1 MDAAVPLRERVLAA
15 AAATPSLTRRQGRRL
30 ALLGV
35 ALSGSVAVALRMILR
50 LYGGPGGDVA
60 GEGVRLAEGWTL
72 AAGALTCL
80 VLGRSGSTL
89 VRSPQLLRAATWAT
103 PVVLLLWLARFPER
117 AGPLAGAAP
126 CVALALALAAT
137 PLATFLALR
146 RGAEPHCPATL
157 GAAAGAMC
165 GAWAEVLLLLWC
177 PVRGVAH
184 GALAHA
190 LPVAL
195 LAAAGA
201 AAGRRVLAFAPAR
214 KPAPSIDVYLVERS
228 PIAMRATGAVC
239 RSILRILVA
248 ALGTSGCTAN
258 LSGAQHA
265 EPDFSSSIR
274 RGSCSVRV
282 GESRLLERGT
292 RPASGAGVEGPA
304 ARVELDG
311 ARFVVC
317 WTRGSVETGHRA
329 LAQTF
334 DLDGTPRGAPA
345 VISPPGMDV
354 VGAPHAVTSDGRH
367 VVATFD
373 GWSGGGYERVAVEL
387 ADVTEPRQTTTLSAR
402 R

>member
-1 MDAAVPLRERVLAA
+1 M
-15 AAATPSLTRRQGRRL
+15 
-30 ALLGV
+30 GV
-35 ALSGSVAVALRMILR
+35 ALSAGVAIAIRVILR
-50 LYGGPGGDVA
+50 RYAGSGADGVA
-60 GEGVRLAEGWTL
+60 EGVRLAEGWTL

-80 VLGRSGSTL
+80 VLARCRSTL

-117 AGPLAGAAP
+117 AGPLVGAAG

-137 PLATFLALR
+137 PLVTFLALR

-177 PVRGVAH
+177 PVRGAAH

-195 LAAAGA
+195 LAAVGA
-201 AAGRRVLAFAPAR
+201 AAGRRVLAFAPSR
-214 KPAPSIDVYLVERS
+214 KPGTSIDVYLVGRS

-239 RSILRILVA
+239 RSVLRILVA
-248 ALGTSGCTAN
+248 ALGLSGCAN
-258 LSGAQHA
+258 LSGPQRG

-274 RGSCSVRV
+274 RGSSSVRV

-292 RPASGAGVEGPA
+292 HLPSGAGTEGPA
-304 ARVELDG
+304 ARLELDG

-354 VGAPHAVTSDGRH
+354 LGAPRAVTSDGRH

-373 GWSGGGYERVAVEL
+373 GWSGGDYERVAVEL
-387 ADVTEPRQTTTLSAR
+387 ADVAEPNEGNLTAR

>member
-1 MDAAVPLRERVLAA
+1 MEAAVPLRERVLAA

-30 ALLGV
+30 AVIGV
-35 ALSGSVAVALRMILR
+35 ALSVGIAIAVRVILQRYEGS
-50 LYGGPGGDVA
+50 
-60 GEGVRLAEGWTL
+60 GEDDLSDGARLAEGWML

-80 VLGRSGSTL
+80 VLARCRSTL

-103 PVVLLLWLARFPER
+103 PIVLLLWLARFPER
-117 AGPLAGAAP
+117 AGPLVGTAG
-126 CVALALALAAT
+126 CGALALALAAT
-137 PLATFLALR
+137 PLVTFLALR

-190 LPVAL
+190 LPVAV
-195 LAAAGA
+195 LAAVGAG
-201 AAGRRVLAFAPAR
+201 AGRRVLAFAPSR
-214 KPAPSIDVYLVERS
+214 KPRTSIDVYLAGRS
-228 PIAMRATGAVC
+228 PIAMRATGAVF
-239 RSILRILVA
+239 RSVLRILVA
-248 ALGTSGCTAN
+248 ALGLSGCTN
-258 LSGAQHA
+258 LSGPQRG
-265 EPDFSSSIR
+265 EPDFSGSIR

-292 RPASGAGVEGPA
+292 HLPSGAGTEGPA
-304 ARVELDG
+304 ARLELDG

-354 VGAPHAVTSDGRH
+354 VGAPRVVTTDGRH

-373 GWSGGGYERVAVEL
+373 GWSGRDYERVAVEL
-387 ADVTEPRQTTTLSAR
+387 ADVVEPYEGNLTAR

>member
-1 MDAAVPLRERVLAA
+1 
-15 AAATPSLTRRQGRRL
+15 
-30 ALLGV
+30 
-35 ALSGSVAVALRMILR
+35 
-50 LYGGPGGDVA
+50 
-60 GEGVRLAEGWTL
+60 
-72 AAGALTCL
+72 
-80 VLGRSGSTL
+80 

-103 PVVLLLWLARFPER
+103 PVVLLLWLARFPAR
-117 AGPLAGAAP
+117 VGPLASDAP
-126 CVALALALAAT
+126 CVALSLALAAT

-165 GAWAEVLLLLWC
+165 GAWAQVLLLLWC

-184 GALAHA
+184 GAVAHA
-190 LPVAL
+190 LPLAL
-195 LAAAGA
+195 LAALGA
-201 AAGRRVLAFAPAR
+201 AAGRRVLAFAPTRSPIATRSETR
-214 KPAPSIDVYLVERS
+214 KPEASIDVYLVGRS
-228 PIAMRATGAVC
+228 QIAMRATGAVC
-239 RSILRILVA
+239 KTVLRILAA
-248 ALGTSGCTAN
+248 ALGLSGCTATM
-258 LSGAQHA
+258 SAQHG
-265 EPDFSSSIR
+265 ESDFSSSMH

-282 GESRLLERGT
+282 GESRMLERGT
-292 RPASGAGVEGPA
+292 ALASGVAAEGPA

-354 VGAPHAVTSDGRH
+354 VGAPRAVTTDGRH

-373 GWSGGGYERVAVEL
+373 GWSGGDYERVAVEL
-387 ADVTEPRQTTTLSAR
+387 VDVTEPHGSTLWAR